1 MLQKSKIIFVL
12 ILFHIPIDAEIE
24 EIITTGSLIEN
35 SEIDSSPISLISA
48 DDYKNFNISSIA
60 EISKYISSSSGSH
73 FNDAAF
79 KRGGGGVEVMYD
91 ADAGALS
98 FRVNGGDESAKLFG
112 FPVGVALRPWAFVW
126 RQGDGVRIEGWR

>member
-1 MLQKSKIIFVL
+1 MLQKTKIIFFL

-60 EISKYISSSSGSH
+60 EVSTS
-73 FNDAAF
+73 
-79 KRGGGGVEVMYD
+79 
-91 ADAGALS
+91 
-98 FRVNGGDESAKLFG
+98 
-112 FPVGVALRPWAFVW
+112 PLRLVLTFSQIPLMELIKEW
-126 RQGDGVRIEGWR
+126 QQLL